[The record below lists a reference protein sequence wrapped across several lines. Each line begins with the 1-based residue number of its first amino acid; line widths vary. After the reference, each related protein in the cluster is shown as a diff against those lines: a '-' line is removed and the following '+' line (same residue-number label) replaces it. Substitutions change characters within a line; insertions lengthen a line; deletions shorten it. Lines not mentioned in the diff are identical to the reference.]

1 MSTQTS
7 SRTILLRGLI
17 AAFIVLLLI
26 LLWKQQADLARLKEH
41 YAQLQEQH
49 LGLLN
54 NSLQP
59 QPVAASNATP
69 TPLPTPGSPT
79 RTMGVEEPLPHP
91 PPPDINRLIYTGTEV
106 NQTAT
111 GLVATLRFKASKKGP
126 LGLVGMSVKLPG
138 PTDAVLQSIKPV
150 GAASYEEGE
159 STVSE
164 NGRFAFF
171 QGTARDESDVQ
182 IALGVSSP
190 ARVYIK
196 GNRGIGFFLLDI
208 QSTNATAIKQ

>member
-7 SRTILLRGLI
+7 SRTILLRSITTAG
-17 AAFIVLLLI
+17 IVLLLI
-26 LLWKQQADLARLKEH
+26 LLWKQQADLARLKAH

-54 NSLQP
+54 QSLQP
-59 QPVAASNATP
+59 QPVAISNATP
-69 TPLPTPGSPT
+69 APALTPGSSFLAT
-79 RTMGVEEPLPHP
+79 GVVESLPHP
-91 PPPDINRLIYTGTEV
+91 PPPEINRLVYTGTEV

-126 LGLVGMSVKLPG
+126 LGLVGMSVRLPG
-138 PTDAVLQSIKPV
+138 STEAALQSIRPA
-150 GAASYEEGE
+150 GSASYEESE

-171 QGTARDESDVQ
+171 QGTAGDESEVQ
-182 IALGVSSP
+182 IALGISSP

-208 QSTNATAIKQ
+208 QPTNATAIKQ